1 MKGERIFV
9 KKLILLVLTLSM
21 LLTLMVGCKKP
32 GDTTDTTET
41 DTGSETS
48 SSGNDTTP
56 VGSDNDTMNAYDFED
71 ATFTVLTRSDTKYEF
86 KSDKGLGGD
95 TVDRAV
101 YKRNYNVEERFNAN
115 IEVVDKAGH
124 WGVRNEFL
132 SEVRA
137 EAMGGN
143 GGYDL
148 VSTHSAYLGWMTVE
162 GLAYDMATLPEI
174 NFAKAWWNQ
183 NLYDEINLNGKV
195 YFMLGDIC
203 TTTYEYMQVMF
214 FNEVLFA
221 NNFVDT
227 TVDEI
232 YQLVEDGE
240 WTWDVLFSYSQNF
253 GTEGEY
259 GFLTSTHAF
268 RAAFIAQDAYI
279 YSRDADGKL
288 ILPDSPSDKLISVVE
303 QMVLYYSSEK
313 TRFETAGWDTGAAV
327 LNPEFIGGRGLFY
340 SQTLGEVEKF
350 GSMKDGTYGVIP
362 LPKYDTYQEKYYTIC
377 RDTVSAVMIITTTD
391 TPEMSGVLTEALCM
405 EGYNV
410 VTPEYYGIVLKNRYF
425 SDAKYAKILDMI
437 RDGLTIQPVAMY
449 IESSPTNDIFLEQ
462 VRLGTSNQV
471 VSTYGNYV
479 TAGQNK
485 LNEFYSKM
493 ERDGLY

>member
-1 MKGERIFV
+1 M
-9 KKLILLVLTLSM
+9 KKLVLLVLTFSM
-21 LLTLMVGCKKP
+21 LLTLMIGCKK
-32 GDTTDTTET
+32 TEKTDGATTEAESV
-41 DTGSETS
+41 SETQKT
-48 SSGNDTTP
+48 GKDDTP
-56 VGSDNDTMNAYDFED
+56 KGSDDDTMSAYDFED
-71 ATFTVLTRSDTKYEF
+71 ATFTVLTRADTKYEF

-101 YKRNYNVEERFNAN
+101 YKRNYNVEQRFNAN
-115 IEVVDKAGH
+115 IEVVDKEGH
-124 WGVRNEFL
+124 WGVRDQFL

-162 GLAYDMATLPEI
+162 GLAYDMASLPEI

-214 FNEVLFA
+214 FNEEKFQS
-221 NNFVDT
+221 NFTDRDVS
-227 TVDEI
+227 EI
-232 YQLVEDGE
+232 YQLVEGGE
-240 WTWDVLFSYSQNF
+240 WTWDQLYTYAKDF
-253 GTEGEY
+253 GIEGEY
-259 GFLTSTHAF
+259 GFMTNIHAF
-268 RAAFIAQDAYI
+268 RAAFSAQDAYI
-279 YSRDADGKL
+279 FNRNENGDL
-288 ILPDSPSDKLISVVE
+288 VLPDAPSDKLIDIVE
-303 QMVLYYSSEK
+303 KMVENYNHEK
-313 TRFETAGWDTGAAV
+313 VYFYTAQWDTGASV
-327 LNPEFIGGRGLFY
+327 LNAEFIGGRALFY

-350 GSMKDGTYGVIP
+350 GSMKDGSYGVIP

-377 RDTVSAVMIITTTD
+377 RNTVSAVMIITTTD

-405 EGYNV
+405 EGYNT
-410 VTPEYYGIVLKNRYF
+410 VTPEYYEIVLKNRYF
-425 SDAKYAKILDMI
+425 SDAKYAKILDII

-479 TAGQNK
+479 NAAQNK